1 MRLLCCGMVVI
12 IGSRICHGTCGVRT
26 SLATVL
32 VEYQQRG
39 WYRAGSVASVW
50 HVSFKSDCSSTPVSC
65 SQHKLRLGLN
75 YPAST
80 GRFWPEVLRAIDSI
94 LLAEK
99 HPIGEC
105 VVG

>member
-1 MRLLCCGMVVI
+1 MYRSNLDVSL
-12 IGSRICHGTCGVRT
+12 RGVQLNT
-26 SLATVL
+26 
-32 VEYQQRG
+32 
-39 WYRAGSVASVW
+39 
-50 HVSFKSDCSSTPVSC
+50 VSC
-65 SQHKLRLGLN
+65 LQHKLRLGLN